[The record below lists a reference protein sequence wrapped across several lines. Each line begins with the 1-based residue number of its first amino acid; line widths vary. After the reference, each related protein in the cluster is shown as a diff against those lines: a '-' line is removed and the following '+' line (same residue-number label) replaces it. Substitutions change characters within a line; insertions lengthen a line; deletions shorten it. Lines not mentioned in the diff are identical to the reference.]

1 MYSVWCTG
9 ERELYDMT
17 VRLSSARLE
26 LSLIGRASQ
35 ADPYQMNNLLLPLNQ
50 QGAFADWTSD
60 IPGGR
65 VASRLDAIMLYLKGC
80 RGAACRYGWEV
91 SH

>member
-1 MYSVWCTG
+1 MQFNHFTKNALTLV
-9 ERELYDMT
+9 M
-17 VRLSSARLE
+17 
-26 LSLIGRASQ
+26 SQ
-35 ADPYQMNNLLLPLNQ
+35 ADPYQMNNLLLPLNE

-60 IPGGR
+60 VPGGR

-91 SH
+91 SILLQTHCTG